1 MKKLTIV
8 DGAIRLD
15 GERIPCLK
23 SFNIA
28 GSAKGPGIAELTI
41 CMDVAIDHEAQIE
54 LEQQ

>member
-15 GERIPCLK
+15 GERISCLK
-23 SFNIA
+23 SFNIV
-28 GSAKGPGIAELTI
+28 GSAKDPGIAELTI
-41 CMDVAIDHEAQIE
+41 CIDVAIDHEERTE

>member
-15 GERIPCLK
+15 GEQIPCLK

-28 GSAKGPGIAELTI
+28 GSAEEPGIAELTI
-41 CMDVAIDHEAQIE
+41 CMDVLICQDKIE
-54 LEQQ
+54 SKSR